1 MAGTSHKLCFPPHWK
16 TIRHG
21 CYYVCCDTCKSLKN
35 VSFMCYSKHTQNTGV
50 QLKVVYRSSIEW
62 PNLVTCLTDTH
73 SEPTFCISTYL
84 YVRIL
89 YKPRWSI
96 NIFLVLTQQFKK
108 MIANRLNVRPVK
120 VKLPPGATHA
130 YVTFRY
136 SVPLILIYHLNV
148 LVETILCVHRA
159 WN

>member
-1 MAGTSHKLCFPPHWK
+1 MAATMYVAIHLSHWK
-16 TIRHG
+16 IWPL
-21 CYYVCCDTCKSLKN
+21 YMCCT
-35 VSFMCYSKHTQNTGV
+35 KHMQNMGV
-50 QLKVVYRSSIEW
+50 QLKVVYASSTEW

-73 SEPTFCISTYL
+73 SKPTFCICTYL

-89 YKPRWSI
+89 YKLRWSI

-108 MIANRLNVRPVK
+108 MIANLLNVRPVK

-136 SVPLILIYHLNV
+136 SVPLILMYHICSSRNNTLCAQCMK
-148 LVETILCVHRA
+148 LGFILQESGSS
-159 WN
+159 

>member
-1 MAGTSHKLCFPPHWK
+1 MSTTFVPDC
-16 TIRHG
+16 G

-35 VSFMCYSKHTQNTGV
+35 LSFMCYSKHTQNTGV
-50 QLKVVYRSSIEW
+50 QLKLVYRSSIEW
-62 PNLVTCLTDTH
+62 PNLVTCLTHTH
-73 SEPTFCISTYL
+73 SEPTFCICTYL
-84 YVRIL
+84 YERNL

-96 NIFLVLTQQFKK
+96 NIFLVHTQQFKK

-136 SVPLILIYHLNV
+136 SVPLILIYHICCSRNNTLCAQGMK
-148 LVETILCVHRA
+148 LAFILQESSSS
-159 WN
+159 

>member
-1 MAGTSHKLCFPPHWK
+1 MAATMYVAIHLSHWK
-16 TIRHG
+16 IWPL
-21 CYYVCCDTCKSLKN
+21 YMCCT
-35 VSFMCYSKHTQNTGV
+35 KHTQNMGV
-50 QLKVVYRSSIEW
+50 QLKVVYGSSIEW

-73 SEPTFCISTYL
+73 SKPTFCICTYL

-89 YKPRWSI
+89 YKLRWSI

-159 WN
+159 WK